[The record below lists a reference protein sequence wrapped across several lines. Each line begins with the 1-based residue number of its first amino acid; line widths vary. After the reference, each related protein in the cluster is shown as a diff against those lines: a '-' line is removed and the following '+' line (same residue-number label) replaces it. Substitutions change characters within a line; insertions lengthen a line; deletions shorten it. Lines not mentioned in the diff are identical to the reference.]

1 MNNDVLDNLKCDIE
15 KNFTHEMVDMRLKV
29 ASRIEQR
36 TRRQELQRVIL
47 SRSR

>member
-1 MNNDVLDNLKCDIE
+1 MNNDVLDNVKCDIE
-15 KNFTHEMVDMRLKV
+15 KKFTHEMVDIV